1 MKVVAA
7 ENFYGD
13 VASQI
18 GGANVAVTSI
28 LTNPDQD
35 PHLFEASAD
44 TAKALADAKVV
55 IVNGVDYDPWMEK
68 LLSANKAPGRKE
80 IVVAQLVGRKA
91 GDNPHLW
98 YDPGYVKAAAKAL
111 TADLDAIDPAHK
123 ADYDKGEAQF
133 LDSLKPL
140 DAKIAD
146 MRKKYAGQPVI
157 ASEPVFGYQAGL
169 IGLKVH
175 NEKFALAVMNN
186 AEPTASE
193 VAAFENDLKGH
204 KVKAMLYNAQASE
217 PAVAASGA
225 DGQGQRHSRRRRL
238 RDRAAGLDLS
248 AVDARATRR
257 ARRRARR
264 RGQVSALRFDNVTIR
279 LGGRD
284 ILSAAS
290 FARRGRRIH
299 RHARRQRRRQDHAD
313 ARRARPDA
321 GRVRRDQRSRSAR
334 HARKFIDRLHAAEP
348 RARAGPASDRL
359 RRRRQRGDRRALRLR
374 AARQGDAARNRLG
387 ARSRRR
393 ARLWRAARSASSRA
407 ASASACC

>member
-1 MKVVAA
+1 MSCSPFAAALAASLLVAAPALADPVKVVAA

-18 GGANVAVTSI
+18 GGANVAVKSI
-28 LTNPDQD
+28 LSNPDDD
-35 PHLFEASAD
+35 PHLFEASPA
-44 TAKALADAKVV
+44 TAKALSDAKVV

-68 LLSANKAPGRKE
+68 LLGANKAPGRRE

-98 YDPGYVKAAAKAL
+98 YEPSYVKAAAKVLA
-111 TADLDAIDPAHK
+111 ADLDAIDPANK

-140 DAKIAD
+140 DDKIAE
-146 MRKKYAGQPVI
+146 MRKKYVGQPVI

-217 PAVAASGA
+217 PAVARLVQMAKDNGIPVVGVSETEPPGA
-225 DGQGQRHSRRRRL
+225 TYQQWMLGQL
-238 RDRAAGLDLS
+238 DALDAA
-248 AVDARATRR
+248 
-257 ARRRARR
+257 
-264 RGQVSALRFDNVTIR
+264 
-279 LGGRD
+279 LGG
-284 ILSAAS
+284 AA
-290 FARRGRRIH
+290 
-299 RHARRQRRRQDHAD
+299 
-313 ARRARPDA
+313 
-321 GRVRRDQRSRSAR
+321 
-334 HARKFIDRLHAAEP
+334 K
-348 RARAGPASDRL
+348 
-359 RRRRQRGDRRALRLR
+359 
-374 AARQGDAARNRLG
+374 
-387 ARSRRR
+387 
-393 ARLWRAARSASSRA
+393 
-407 ASASACC
+407 

>member
-1 MKVVAA
+1 MFRSPLVAAAFAASALVAAPALADPVKIVAA

-18 GGANVAVTSI
+18 GGDAVAVTSI

-35 PHLFEASAD
+35 PHLFEASAE

-68 LLSANKAPGRKE
+68 LLSAHKSTGRKE
-80 IVVAQLVGRKA
+80 IVVASLVGRKA

-98 YDPGYVKAAAKAL
+98 YDPDYVKAAAKAL
-111 TADLDAIDPAHK
+111 AADLAAVDPARK

-146 MRKKYAGQPVI
+146 MRQKYAGQPVI

-217 PAVAASGA
+217 PAVARLVQMAKDNGIPVVGVSETEPPGA
-225 DGQGQRHSRRRRL
+225 TYQQWMLGQL
-238 RDRAAGLDLS
+238 DALDAA
-248 AVDARATRR
+248 
-257 ARRRARR
+257 
-264 RGQVSALRFDNVTIR
+264 
-279 LGGRD
+279 LGG
-284 ILSAAS
+284 AA
-290 FARRGRRIH
+290 
-299 RHARRQRRRQDHAD
+299 
-313 ARRARPDA
+313 
-321 GRVRRDQRSRSAR
+321 
-334 HARKFIDRLHAAEP
+334 K
-348 RARAGPASDRL
+348 
-359 RRRRQRGDRRALRLR
+359 
-374 AARQGDAARNRLG
+374 
-387 ARSRRR
+387 
-393 ARLWRAARSASSRA
+393 
-407 ASASACC
+407 